1 MGLQGEQQIIG
12 RPFLQGKDIFREYTQ
27 GGQSSLW
34 FLLPRQKREGTKK
47 RMQNIELFWRVIE
60 EKEQMDDTLQQER
73 NISPLNKYIVK
84 YELVK

>member
-1 MGLQGEQQIIG
+1 MDMQGGQQLIG
-12 RPFLQGKDIFREYTQ
+12 RPFPQGKDIFREYTQ

-47 RMQNIELFWRVIE
+47 RMQNTELFWRVIE
-60 EKEQMDDTLQQER
+60 EKEQMDDMVEQES
-73 NISPLNKYIVK
+73 NITPLNKYIVK

>member
-1 MGLQGEQQIIG
+1 MGRTYSESTHKEDNQAFGFCCHI
-12 RPFLQGKDIFREYTQ
+12 K
-27 GGQSSLW
+27 
-34 FLLPRQKREGTKK
+34 KREGTKK

-73 NISPLNKYIVK
+73 NITPLNKYIVK